1 MLFRQQYL
9 QHIRSMY
16 APDYKLGLQQTL
28 EAEKARNE
36 TLKSR
41 LCAMKTDINVLT
53 TDGEGD

>member
-1 MLFRQQYL
+1 
-9 QHIRSMY
+9 MY